1 MVCGRGTPSILRA
14 RGRWLAWSSGPST
27 SPLESV
33 RQLLRAALAFTLSPA
48 LGVLAVSLVLAVIT
62 RRSVEIEYTLL
73 PIAYSVAVVVGVP
86 AFLLARG
93 SLPVPIW
100 TYATVGLI
108 AACFVSIPIMVWFR
122 AYAWG
127 LLALFAGAVS
137 GLAFGL
143 ILGTDSNNR
152 WRGP

>member
-1 MVCGRGTPSILRA
+1 MCTRGSDRALLR
-14 RGRWLAWSSGPST
+14 GPST
-27 SPLESV
+27 SPLDPVLQLV
-33 RQLLRAALAFTLSPA
+33 RTALAFAISPA
-48 LGVLAVSLVLAVIT
+48 LGVLAASLVLALIT
-62 RRSVEIEYTLL
+62 QRSVQIGFAASLL
-73 PIAYSVAVVVGVP
+73 PIAYLVAAVIGIP
-86 AFLLARG
+86 AFLLSRAWLP
-93 SLPVPIW
+93 LPVQA
-100 TYATVGLI
+100 YATVGLI

-143 ILGTDSNNR
+143 ILGTESNNR